1 MKVSLNWLLEFVDLP
16 TRDVAELTR
25 ALAFLG
31 HEVEG
36 VETVEVGW
44 TDVVVAHVDEVAP
57 HPNAD
62 KVRLCAVSIGGEP
75 IDVVCGAWNF
85 EAGAKVAFAKPGA
98 ILPGDFRIGVRTIR
112 GVESHGMICSEKEL
126 GLGEDAD
133 GILVL
138 EPDAPVG
145 EPLESLLTLPDVVFD
160 LTITTN
166 RPDAMSVYG
175 IARDLAAWYDVELR
189 VPDPA
194 PPTVPGAPD
203 LSVRIEDPEGNPR
216 FHARQVDGVEV
227 RPSPLWMR
235 HRLRLAGVRPISN
248 LVDVTNYVMLE
259 LGQPLHVFD
268 MDRLSGDELVVRRA
282 TEGERLV
289 TLDGVERTLSEADI
303 VICDA
308 DGPTSLA
315 GTMGGEDSEVHDGTT
330 RALIEAAS
338 WDPPSIMHTSRRHG
352 LRSEASARFERGV
365 DPQLPPLA
373 ARRAAEL
380 ILETAGGALREE
392 AVDVVTR
399 PFAPTVIRLTTR
411 DVTRIL
417 GDGFDSERIA
427 GLLRRLG
434 FGVEGADPLS
444 VTVPS
449 YRPDVTRPIDLVE
462 EVARLA
468 DYDTFGE
475 RLRPGVGGGLTPE
488 QRLERRIRELLV
500 GLGYTQ
506 AITLPFVTTAD
517 LAAFDAPPDHEINHT
532 VRVKNP
538 LSDEEAVLRPSLLP
552 GLLRVIRHNRG
563 RGAEAVAVFEQGR
576 VFHDWP
582 WNRDKRVPDQPVRI
596 AFASVGVVGPADLSG
611 RGLTADGLVAAA
623 LVRRLAAGL
632 GLRLELHQDA
642 APGFHPT
649 RTARI
654 TADGELVGYVG
665 ELHPYTAR
673 AFDIEDRVAAGELD
687 LERLLAARRDPEFR
701 PISPYPP
708 ADFDLSFE
716 VAADLPA
723 AALAAAIRTGGG
735 ELVERVDVFDEF
747 RGGNLALD
755 RKSLA
760 FSVRL
765 RAPDRTL
772 TADEIGEVREA
783 MIRAAAAH
791 DAVLRGSA

>member
-1 MKVSLNWLLEFVDLP
+1 MKVSLSWLLEFVDLP
-16 TRDVAELTR
+16 TRDPSELSRT
-25 ALAFLG
+25 LAMLG

-36 VETVEVGW
+36 VETIEIGW
-44 TDVVVAHVDEVAP
+44 TDVVIAHVDEVVP

-62 KVRLCAVSIGGEP
+62 KVRLCRVSIGDDP

-98 ILPGDFRIGVRTIR
+98 VLPGDFQIGVRTIR

-126 GLGEDAD
+126 GLGDDAE

-138 EPDAPVG
+138 EPNAPVG
-145 EPLESLLTLPDVVFD
+145 EPLERLLPLPDVVFD

-166 RPDAMSVYG
+166 RPDAMSVLG
-175 IARDLAAWYDVELR
+175 IARDLAAWYGLELR
-189 VPDPA
+189 VPDPD
-194 PPTVPGAPD
+194 PPTVAGSPD
-203 LSVRIEDPEGNPR
+203 MNVRIEDPDGNPR
-216 FHARQVDGVEV
+216 FHARQVDGVSV

-268 MDRLSGDELVVRRA
+268 LDRLNGNELVVRRA
-282 TEGERLV
+282 TEGESLV
-289 TLDGVERTLSEADI
+289 TLDGVERRLAEADI

-315 GTMGGEDSEVHDGTT
+315 GTMGGEESEVSDSTT
-330 RALIEAAS
+330 RTLIEAAS

-365 DPQLPPLA
+365 DPELPPLA
-373 ARRAAEL
+373 ALRAAQL
-380 ILETAGGALREE
+380 VLETAGGELRRD
-392 AVDVVTR
+392 AVDVIAR
-399 PFAPTVIRLTTR
+399 PFEPTVVRLTVD
-411 DVTRIL
+411 DVTRVL
-417 GDGFDSERIA
+417 GEGFDRGRIA
-427 GLLRRLG
+427 DLLRRLG
-434 FGVEGADPLS
+434 FGVEGDDPLL

-449 YRPDVTRPIDLVE
+449 YRPDVTRPVDLVE

-468 DYDTFGE
+468 DYDTFDE
-475 RLRPGVGGGLTPE
+475 RLRPGTGGGLTAE
-488 QRLERRIRELLV
+488 QRLQRRVRELLV
-500 GLGYTQ
+500 GLGYSQ
-506 AITLPFVTTAD
+506 AITLPFVMPSELD
-517 LAAFDAPPDHEINHT
+517 AFDAPADHELSRT
-532 VRVKNP
+532 VKVKNP

-552 GLLRVIRHNRG
+552 GLLRVIRHNRS
-563 RGAEAVAVFEQGR
+563 RGASAVAVFEQGR

-582 WNRDKRVPDQPVRI
+582 WNRDKRVPDQPERLG
-596 AFASVGVVGPADLSG
+596 FASVGVVGPADLTG
-611 RGLTADGLVAAA
+611 EGMTADGHAAAA
-623 LVRRLAAGL
+623 LVRRLADGL
-632 GLRLELHQDA
+632 GLRLEFHQDT

-649 RTARI
+649 RMARL
-654 TADGELVGYVG
+654 TSDGRFVGWVG

-673 AFDIEDRVAAGELD
+673 AFDVEGRVAVGELD
-687 LERLLAARRDPEFR
+687 MEALLAARQEPEFR

-716 VAADLPA
+716 VDAELPA
-723 AALAAAIRTGGG
+723 ATLADVIREGGG
-735 ELVERVDVFDEF
+735 ELVERVEVFDEF
-747 RGGNLALD
+747 RGGNLAPN
-755 RKSLA
+755 RKALA

-772 TADEIGEVREA
+772 QAEEIAAVREA
-783 MIRAAAAH
+783 MIEAAASRNA
-791 DAVLRGSA
+791 ALRGGA

>member
-16 TRDVAELTR
+16 TRDVGELSR
-25 ALAFLG
+25 VLAFLG

-36 VETVEVGW
+36 VETIEVGW
-44 TDVVVAHVDEVAP
+44 TDVVVAHVDDVQP

-62 KVRLCAVSIGGEP
+62 KVRLCAVSTGGDP

-98 ILPGDFRIGVRTIR
+98 VLPGDFQIGVRTIR

-126 GLGEDAD
+126 GLGDDAE

-145 EPLESLLTLPDVVFD
+145 QPLESLLTLPDVVFD
-160 LTITTN
+160 LAITTN
-166 RPDAMSVYG
+166 RPDAMSILG
-175 IARDLAAWYDVELR
+175 IARDLAAWYGITLKR
-189 VPDPA
+189 PA
-194 PPTVPGAPD
+194 PNPPTVPGAPD
-203 LSVRIEDPEGNPR
+203 MAVRIDDPVGNPR
-216 FHARQVDGVEV
+216 FFVRQVDGVTI

-235 HRLRLAGVRPISN
+235 HRLRLSGVRPIYN
-248 LVDVTNYVMLE
+248 IVDVTNYVMLE

-268 MDRLSGDELVVRRA
+268 LDRLDGDELVVRRA
-282 TEGERLV
+282 EEGERLV
-289 TLDGVERTLSEADI
+289 TLDGVERTLSAADI

-315 GTMGGEDSEVHDGTT
+315 GTMGGEDSEVIHTTT
-330 RALIEAAS
+330 RTLIEAAS

-365 DPQLPPLA
+365 DPELPPLA
-373 ARRAAEL
+373 SLRAAEL
-380 ILETAGGALREE
+380 VLETAGGRLRDE
-392 AVDVVTR
+392 AVDVVAR
-399 PFAPTVIRLTTR
+399 PFEPTVVRLTVA

-417 GDGFDSERIA
+417 GEGFDSDRIA

-434 FGVEGADPLS
+434 FEVEGDNPMI

-468 DYDTFGE
+468 DYDSFPE
-475 RLRPGVGGGLTPE
+475 RLRPGTGGGLTPD
-488 QRLERRIRELLV
+488 QRLERRLRELLV
-500 GLGYTQ
+500 GLGYSQ
-506 AITLPFVTTAD
+506 AITLPFVTSSD
-517 LAAFDAPPDHEINHT
+517 LEAFDAPSDHELHQTI
-532 VRVKNP
+532 RVKNP
-538 LSDEEAVLRPSLLP
+538 LSDEEAILRPSLLP
-552 GLLRVIRHNRG
+552 GLLRVIRHNRN
-563 RGAEAVAVFEQGR
+563 RGASTVAVFEQGR
-576 VFHDWP
+576 VFHNRP
-582 WNRDKRVPDQPVRI
+582 WNRDKRVPDQPVRL
-596 AFASVGVVGPADLSG
+596 AFASIGVVGPADLAGSG
-611 RGLTADGLVAAA
+611 VAADGASAAA

-632 GLRLELHQDA
+632 GLHIEFHQDA
-642 APGFHPT
+642 APGFHPA

-654 TADGELVGYVG
+654 TSDGNFVGYVG
-665 ELHPYTAR
+665 ELHPHTAR
-673 AFDIEDRVAAGELD
+673 AFDIEDRVAVGELD
-687 LERLLAARRDPEFR
+687 MEALLGARRDPEFR

-716 VAADLPA
+716 VDAELPA
-723 AALAAAIRTGGG
+723 ATLADALRQGGG
-735 ELVERVDVFDEF
+735 DLVERIEVFDEF
-747 RGGNLALD
+747 RGGNLAPD

-772 TADEIGEVREA
+772 TAEEIGAVREA
-783 MIRAAAAH
+783 MIAAAGAKN
-791 DAVLRGSA
+791 AVLRGSA